1 LRTYGRRTIRER
13 APVIGFYLRPEV
25 SARVAEAIQA
35 DTGNAA
41 ALELVSETL
50 RSNPVVFPDQETL
63 QRLVFTEDLGEEVE
77 ELYEDAWERVLAS

>member
-1 LRTYGRRTIRER
+1 
-13 APVIGFYLRPEV
+13 
-25 SARVAEAIQA
+25 
-35 DTGNAA
+35 
-41 ALELVSETL
+41 VSETL